1 METCVVGNQ
10 SHPSG
15 AARNADGQP
24 HSHSDVRENER
35 LEAIDR
41 LDLLDAPRNPAFECI
56 VRVIK
61 NVFDVPIALV
71 SVLDAHRQLYMACQG
86 LGVDQTDRR
95 NTFCTHAILA
105 STPTIVPDATQDPR
119 FANNPHVVGEPNVR
133 FYAGVPLRTS
143 DGHNIGTVCAID
155 TKPRPF
161 SDRDVGILQDLA
173 DLAISQIELQ
183 QLATVDALT
192 GALSRRAFRTSGERA
207 LALAQRHKYN
217 LSLITFDIDHFKS
230 VNDTHGHAAGD
241 QVLAGVVAACLANL
255 RQSDLFGRIGGEEFA
270 LLLPHTDRHAAVDV
284 AEKLRS
290 VIAGQR
296 FELGGVSRQV
306 TASFGVSTLD
316 IVSRTIDSLLAHADS
331 ALYEAKADGR
341 NRVVAW
347 RSRQSPERHV
357 RRRVLKAG
365 LIYFNA
371 RMPTIE
377 CTVRTLAEDGAGL
390 DLSSSYG
397 LPIKFHLAI
406 RSDGIDVP
414 CRIVSRNE
422 RHVEVEFC

>member
-1 METCVVGNQ
+1 MMQMPVA
-10 SHPSG
+10 S
-15 AARNADGQP
+15 
-24 HSHSDVRENER
+24 SDIREMER
-35 LEAIDR
+35 LEALDR
-41 LDLLDAPRNPAFECI
+41 LDVLDAPRNESFDRI

-71 SVLDAHRQLYMACQG
+71 SVMDAHRQLYKACEG
-86 LGVDQTDRR
+86 LGADQADRR
-95 NTFCTHAILA
+95 STFCTHAILA
-105 STPTIVPDATQDPR
+105 EAPTIVPDATLDPR
-119 FANNPHVVGEPNVR
+119 FANNPHVLGEPHVR

-155 TKPRPF
+155 MKPRPF
-161 SDRDVGILQDLA
+161 GSRNVDILRDLA
-173 DLAISQIELQ
+173 QLAMDRIELQ

-217 LSLITFDIDHFKS
+217 LSLITLDIDHFKS
-230 VNDTHGHAAGD
+230 INDAYGHAAGD
-241 QVLAGVVAACLANL
+241 QVLAGFAASCSANL
-255 RQSDLFGRIGGEEFA
+255 RQSDIFGRIGGEEFA
-270 LLLPHTDRHAAVDV
+270 IMLPHTDRQGAVDV

-290 VIAGQR
+290 VVAGLP
-296 FELGGVSRQV
+296 FEPDGSRRQV

-316 IVSRTIDSLLAHADS
+316 IVTRDIDNLLAHADS

-347 RSRQSPERHV
+347 RSQQPLERHM

-365 LIYFNA
+365 LIHFNGRA
-371 RMPTIE
+371 STMD
-377 CTVRTLAEDGAGL
+377 CTVRTLADDGAGL

-397 LPIKFHLAI
+397 LPAKFNLVI

-414 CRIVSRNE
+414 CRIVSQTE
-422 RHVEVEFC
+422 RHLEVEFCSMA